1 MKSVSAVR
9 ATLLS
14 VAISLTL
21 AGCGGEDSTE
31 MSQEEIQYISH
42 LDQSRFFQRQGE
54 LKASTLEARSAI
66 ELQPEKI
73 DPYFLII
80 DNLLKAGDAI
90 NAERQ
95 LEWVMKQI
103 PEEEIS
109 TEVRNRASLISAEAN
124 LMRSEH
130 EQALAALNR
139 ITSPDRPVE
148 TEAAMLEGEIHLA
161 AGRLEEA
168 RAAFERARAID
179 SGAVEPVIGLSKTA
193 FIGGDKEKAQE
204 LVAEAE
210 QIDGENT
217 ELWLWKA
224 ERAHAE
230 QDWSTAEDSYIR
242 ALEDIGQYDV
252 MTQRKYTT
260 ISALIRVLRAQG
272 KQSEA
277 FVYEEILAKSAP
289 GTIKSNLTAAQEA
302 LDQGD
307 LTNAARYLEEVLAQ
321 APGHE
326 PSALM
331 LGLVRFRQGRVEEAE
346 KLLAPIAEMGDSE
359 VASKL
364 LAATRL
370 QRRNPQGAQE
380 ILEKVEGK
388 DSDPETLALVAIAS
402 LASGDTETGE
412 ALMEKALE
420 LNPDN
425 HELRLRY
432 ANYLIQRGDHSR
444 AIDQVTQ
451 VLDKVPDQ
459 EQARSLLIHAQASS
473 GDVAS
478 AIETA
483 SEWVK
488 EDPNNINALI
498 IRGNLSASQNK
509 IDEAREYF
517 TRALEIDKDAPA
529 PAIALG
535 RLALNQK
542 NQAEAQKQFRRA
554 VKLAPDNRTA
564 LQGLTSVLNQD
575 ETERFMREVLEESP
589 DATGPR
595 LILLELALRQD
606 NTQEADDLT
615 ASLLERDEEN
625 TPSRA
630 APLVANIYNNAA
642 ARLRQAGEPDR
653 AAVILDRARVLFPEN
668 ESISLQ
674 AAQQAFAAGNN
685 DNARSIL
692 QEAKL
697 QHPDSPSP
705 YLLEARYFESQGEY
719 QQAAEFYQLAMDK
732 QPSAGLM
739 NAYAEILQKAGKEGE
754 ALALL
759 ESGIDTY
766 PDSVQL
772 RLRLA
777 LLQQSEGEN
786 EKAKANYEQVLDS
799 MPENTVVLNNL
810 AWLYHETGDERAVTI
825 ARKAYD
831 LAPQNAAIADTY
843 GWIML
848 KAGNHEESLPILEK
862 AHQLQ
867 PESEEIALH
876 LAEAYRAAGKNA
888 DAQRILEKFGDQG

>member
-31 MSQEEIQYISH
+31 MSPEEIQYISH

-95 LEWVMKQI
+95 LDWVMKQI

-109 TEVRNRASLISAEAN
+109 SEVRNRASLISAEAN
-124 LMRSEH
+124 LMRNEH
-130 EQALAALNR
+130 EQALAALDR

-148 TEAAMLEGEIHLA
+148 TEAAMLEGKIHLA
-161 AGRLEEA
+161 ASRLEEA
-168 RAAFERARAID
+168 RAAFEKARSID

-193 FIGGDKEKAQE
+193 FTGGDKEKAKE

-224 ERAHAE
+224 QMAHAE
-230 QDWSTAEDSYIR
+230 EDWSKAEDSYIR

-260 ISALIRVLRAQG
+260 MSALIRVLRAQG

-289 GTIKSNLTAAQEA
+289 GTIKSNLIAAQEA
-302 LDQGD
+302 LKQGD
-307 LTNAARYLEEVLAQ
+307 LNNAARYLEEVLAQ

-326 PSALM
+326 QTSLM

-346 KLLAPIAEMGDSE
+346 KLLAPVAEMGDSE

-370 QRRNPQGAQE
+370 QMRNPQGAQE

-412 ALMEKALE
+412 ALMDKALE

-425 HELRLRY
+425 HQLRLRY
-432 ANYLIQRGDHSR
+432 ANYLSQRGKHSR

-451 VLDKVPDQ
+451 VLDKAPDLD
-459 EQARSLLIHAQASS
+459 QARSLLIQAQANS
-473 GDVAS
+473 GDIA
-478 AIETA
+478 AATKTA

-488 EDPNNINALI
+488 DDPDNIGALV
-498 IRGNLSASQNK
+498 IRGNLSASENK
-509 IDEAREYF
+509 IEEARGYF
-517 TRALEIDKDAPA
+517 TQALNKDADALA
-529 PAIALG
+529 PVIALG

-554 VKLAPDNRTA
+554 VELAPDSRQA
-564 LQGLTSVLNQD
+564 LLGLTSVLDQD
-575 ETERFMREVLEESP
+575 ETERFMRGVLEENP

-595 LILLELALRQD
+595 LILLELALRQG

-630 APLVANIYNNAA
+630 APLVANIYNNVAVT
-642 ARLRQAGEPDR
+642 LRQLGESDR
-653 AAVILDRARVLFPEN
+653 ASVVLNRGRALFPDN
-668 ESISLQ
+668 EDISLQ
-674 AAQQAFAAGNN
+674 AAQQAFIAGDN
-685 DNARSIL
+685 DEARSIL

-697 QHPDSPSP
+697 QHADSPRP
-705 YLLEARYFESQGEY
+705 YLVEARYFESEREY
-719 QQAAEFYQLAMDK
+719 QQAAEFYQLALDK
-732 QPSAGLM
+732 QPSEGLM
-739 NAYAEILQKAGKEGE
+739 NAYAEVLQKAGKEGE
-754 ALALL
+754 ALSLL

-766 PDSVQL
+766 PDSLQL
-772 RLRLA
+772 RLRIA
-777 LLQQSEGEN
+777 LLQQSAGDNEN
-786 EKAKANYEQVLDS
+786 AKANYEKILDS
-799 MPENTVVLNNL
+799 MPKNTVVLNNL
-810 AWLYHETGDERAVTI
+810 AWLYHETGDERAVTM

-831 LAPQNAAIADTY
+831 LAPENAAIVDTY

-862 AHQLQ
+862 AHKLQ

-876 LAEAYRAAGKNA
+876 LAEAYRAVGKNA